1 MARTYVT
8 KDGDMLDMICYRA
21 YGGRQSGAV
30 EAVLD
35 ANYAARL
42 ADYPAILPQGVR
54 ITFPDLPSTISQTPL
69 VKLWD

>member
-8 KDGDMLDMICYRA
+8 KDGDMLDMICYRE
-21 YGGRQSGAV
+21 YGGKQSGAV

-35 ANYAARL
+35 ANYHARL
-42 ADYPAILPQGVR
+42 SEYGAILPRGIR
-54 ITFPDLPSTISQTPL
+54 IVLPDLPSTLSTTPL